1 MDTTEIKNE
10 IRSYMV
16 KKGYSVQK
24 VVDLINEK
32 YGRNDSGANL
42 TNKLHRGTLRYKEA
56 LEIADVIGYKI
67 EWIDQE
73 KK

>member
-1 MDTTEIKNE
+1 MDSKKLKNE

-24 VVDLINEK
+24 VVELINQK
-32 YGRNDSGANL
+32 YGRNDSGQNL

-56 LEIADVIGYKI
+56 LEIADVIGYRI
-67 EWIDQE
+67 EWVE
-73 KK
+73 K